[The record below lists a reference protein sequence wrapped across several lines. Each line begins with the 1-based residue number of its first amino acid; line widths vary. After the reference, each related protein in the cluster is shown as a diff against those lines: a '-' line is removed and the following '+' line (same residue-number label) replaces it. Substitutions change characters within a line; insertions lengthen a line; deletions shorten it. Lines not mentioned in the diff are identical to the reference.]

1 MKLASLNDGTRDGAL
16 LVVSRDLARVYQRRP
31 SLYLAGRA

>member
-16 LVVSRDLARVYQRRP
+16 MVVSRDLALCASAACIAP
-31 SLYLAGRA
+31 T